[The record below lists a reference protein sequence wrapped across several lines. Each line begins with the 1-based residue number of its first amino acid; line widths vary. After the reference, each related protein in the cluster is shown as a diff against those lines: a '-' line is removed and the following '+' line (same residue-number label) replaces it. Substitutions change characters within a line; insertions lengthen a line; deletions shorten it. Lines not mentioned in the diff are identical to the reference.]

1 LDLGHIA
8 PLLPLFFSIL
18 SESGGCSRLSVHNKI
33 IMATAVEVP
42 VQATPATPM
51 AEEHAAQPWRPRIN
65 PWIVAMTVTLATF
78 MEVLDSSIA
87 NVSLPHIAGGLG
99 STEDE
104 ATWVITAYLV
114 ANAIVLPA
122 GAYLTGFLGRKR
134 FYMICVAL
142 FGISSMLCGFAPS
155 LPLLIFFRVLQGI
168 GGGGLAPSEQAILAD
183 TFPPAKRGQA
193 FAMYGLAVVC
203 APAIGPTLGGYITDN
218 FNWRWIFF
226 LNIPVCLLSL
236 FLTSRIV
243 EDPPWIKDE
252 VAKAQR
258 GGIKLDFLGFALLAL
273 TFGSLEFVLDKGQED
288 DWFGSPV
295 ITFFAVAMV
304 IAFVLMIWWELRQ
317 LRVGQKPILNLTL
330 FSRRSFAISFVLM
343 FVLGFSLYGTT
354 ILIPQFV
361 QTLLGYTAQI
371 AGEVLSP
378 AGLMM
383 MAMMPIVG
391 VLSNK
396 VDPRKLI
403 AYGFTM
409 LTFALLYM
417 SKLNLGVSYGEL
429 VLMRMFQA
437 SGLAFLFIPIN
448 MISYMGAKRTES
460 NDVSGLTNLARNIGG
475 SSGTAFMATM
485 LIRKT
490 AAHETTMVRN
500 LNPGSLGFDQQVTSL
515 AKMFKAGNGH
525 GISGGPFGGAS
536 NGAIHQAEAFIYNQM
551 HRQAAMLAYVDIIRY
566 LTIFCACMIPLLF
579 LIPRPPKG
587 MQAGH

>member
-1 LDLGHIA
+1 
-8 PLLPLFFSIL
+8 
-18 SESGGCSRLSVHNKI
+18 
-33 IMATAVEVP
+33 MATATLSEVESASQVMAPP
-42 VQATPATPM
+42 VA
-51 AEEHAAQPWRPRIN
+51 WRPRVN
-65 PWIVAMTVTLATF
+65 PWVVAMTVTLATF

-99 STEDE
+99 STQEE

-114 ANAIVLPA
+114 ANAIILPA
-122 GAYLTGFLGRKR
+122 GAYLTTFIGRKK

-142 FGISSMLCGFAPS
+142 FGISSAMCGFAPT

-243 EDPPWIKDE
+243 EDPPWIERE
-252 VAKAQR
+252 VKQSQK
-258 GGIKLDFLGFALLAL
+258 GGIKLDLLGFALLAL

-288 DWFGSPV
+288 DWFSSHV
-295 ITFFAVAMV
+295 ILLFAVACV
-304 IAFVLMIWWELRQ
+304 VAFAVMIWWELRQ
-317 LRVGQKPILNLTL
+317 LRVGHRPILNLTL
-330 FSRRSFAISFVLM
+330 FKRRSFAISFTLM
-343 FVLGFSLYGTT
+343 FVLGFALYGTT

-361 QTLLGYTAQI
+361 QTLLGYTAELS
-371 AGEVLSP
+371 GKVLSP
-378 AGLMM
+378 AGFMM

-391 VLSNK
+391 VLSGR
-396 VDPRKLI
+396 VDARKLI
-403 AYGFTM
+403 GYGFFM
-409 LTFALLYM
+409 LTLALLYM
-417 SKLNLGVSYGEL
+417 GKMNLGLSYGEL
-429 VLMRMFQA
+429 VFMRCFQV

-448 MISYMGAKRTES
+448 TISYVGAKQTES
-460 NDVSGLTNLARNIGG
+460 NDISGLMNLARNIGG

-485 LIRKT
+485 LIRRT
-490 AAHETTMVRN
+490 AAHETSMVRYMN
-500 LNPGSLGFDQQVTSL
+500 EGSVAFTRQVTAL
-515 AKMFKAGNGH
+515 AGMFKRGNGH
-525 GISGGPFGGAS
+525 GVSGGPFGGAS
-536 NGAIHQAEAFIYNQM
+536 AGAIHQAEAFLYQQM

-566 LTIFCACMIPLLF
+566 LTVFAACMIPLLF
-579 LIPRPPKG
+579 FIPKPPKG
-587 MQAGH
+587 MHAGH